1 MRYPGEIRD
10 KYSSELA
17 LVENEKL
24 LKSYWSRLQ
33 DGIIVKTVT
42 NKNKDENRRGY
53 GLERR
58 ANAERQTKRVQ
69 RVE

>member
-17 LVENEKL
+17 LVEDEKL
-24 LKSYWSRLQ
+24 LKSYWNRLQ

-53 GLERR
+53 GLELHSSS
-58 ANAERQTKRVQ
+58 NYW
-69 RVE
+69 